1 MTRKNR
7 NSLVIGLII
16 GILLLAAWLYY
27 TPLEEIK
34 AQIAQVN
41 YNWVIIAS
49 VAYLSAYF
57 LRSLR
62 WRLLIPAPANP
73 GIFKTWLYAMAG
85 NLLNYLIPIRAG
97 DFARAWFIKKN
108 YSLPYM
114 KALPSVF
121 VDKVFDTIAILFIII
136 VLPFTTI
143 ELSTPMVILLCLLL
157 LIFIVAFAILLI
169 SVWKKELAV
178 KIISSLFSW
187 LPQKAKAKINP
198 GIEMFI
204 SELNLFEHH
213 TFKLVSALFL
223 TAGGVLLDGIYFYLL
238 FRAFGILY
246 PFALVLFGYT
256 LINLSYAIPQPP
268 AQLGSNEWMMIII
281 FSIGFGLT
289 KTTASAIMAFGH
301 ILTAGLMSLWG
312 IIAFAVLGPEL
323 LFTAIKGDKIND

>member
-7 NSLVIGLII
+7 NSIIIGLII

-27 TPLEEIK
+27 TPLAEIK
-34 AQIAQVN
+34 SQIAKVN
-41 YNWVIIAS
+41 YNWVVIAS
-49 VAYLSAYF
+49 IAYLSAYF

-73 GIFKTWLYAMAG
+73 NIFKTWLYAMAG

-97 DFARAWFIKKN
+97 DFTRAWFIKKD
-108 YSLPYM
+108 YHLPYL

-136 VLPFTTI
+136 VLPFI
-143 ELSTPMVILLCLLL
+143 AVELSSPMLILLCLLT
-157 LIFIVAFAILLI
+157 LIFIVAFAILLV
-169 SVWKKELAV
+169 SVWKKDLVV
-178 KIISSLFSW
+178 KIIAAIFSW
-187 LPQKAKAKINP
+187 LPKKAKARINP
-198 GIEMFI
+198 AIEMFI

-213 TFKLVSALFL
+213 PFKLILAFFL
-223 TAGGVLLDGIYFYLL
+223 TAGGVLLDGLYFYLL

-281 FSIGFGLT
+281 FSMGFGLT

-312 IIAFAVLGPEL
+312 IIALAVLGPEL
-323 LFTAIKGDKIND
+323 FSKVIKGDKIDD